1 MTTAKVRGLGT
12 SRAMARKAT
21 PRLGPGLHAARIE
34 GAAEGGVTVRLAS
47 GELSVAIPG
56 ENLEPAFVEECTRDR
71 RTMLVSEENG
81 IIVVLGALQTA
92 RAIERDSVDR
102 ARIAAQRIDLV
113 AEDGVRI
120 QVGKALLEMEA
131 NGAVRIG
138 GDRLTMDMATVV
150 RVLAALAELP

>member
-1 MTTAKVRGLGT
+1 MATAKVSGLG
-12 SRAMARKAT
+12 SGKASARRAT

-34 GAAEGGVTVRLAS
+34 GAARGHLTVRLAS
-47 GELSVAIPG
+47 GEIATALPG
-56 ENLEPAFVEECTRDR
+56 ESLEPAFVEECTRDR

-81 IIVVLGALQTA
+81 AIVILGALQTA
-92 RAIERDSVDR
+92 RAIERDSTDR

-131 NGAVRIG
+131 DGAVRIG
-138 GDRLTMDMATVV
+138 GDRLTLDMATVV

>member
-1 MTTAKVRGLGT
+1 MKTAKVRALDANGATAG
-12 SRAMARKAT
+12 RAP

-47 GELSVAIPG
+47 GELVAAIAG
-56 ENLEPAFVEECTRDR
+56 ENLEPAFLEECTRDR
-71 RTMLVSEENG
+71 RTLLVSEESG
-81 IIVVLGALQTA
+81 VVVILGALQTA
-92 RAIERDSVDR
+92 RAIERDSTDR

-131 NGAVRIG
+131 SGAVRIG
-138 GDRLTMDMATVV
+138 GDRLTIDMATVV